1 MWVTS
6 VVAVVLVNGGL
17 GWVAVEWLWWVSW
30 LVEGV
35 PFKVGLKVCV
45 VG

>member
-6 VVAVVLVNGGL
+6 VVVVVLVNCGL
-17 GWVAVEWLWWVSW
+17 GWVAVGWQYWVSW

-35 PFKVGLKVCV
+35 PFKLELSVCV